1 MLHRYDPGANGMPRI
16 YFLPDE
22 VEIVT
27 QPGESILEASL
38 RAGLSHTHV
47 CGGNARCST
56 CRVLVLEGL
65 QHCPPRNT
73 AESAIAE
80 RLGFSPEI
88 RLACQTVVAGDV
100 LLRRLVL
107 DPADVELAD
116 LEGGAAAGS
125 VGREREVT
133 VLFADLR
140 GFTSFAQALLP
151 YDVIHVLNRYFYEVG
166 RVIRRHEG
174 AIVSYMGDGLMALFE
189 SEHPDQEPLRAVRAG
204 LGMLQAVEE
213 LNPHLREL
221 YGRGLEANLGAH
233 HGSAVV
239 GTVGAPGQRQ
249 QFTVIGDT
257 VNMASRLEAANK
269 QAGTRFLVSE
279 AVFRRLGGRVQIGRT
294 LRLPLPGLRG
304 EHTVYEVM
312 GEREEGQ

>member
-1 MLHRYDPGANGMPRI
+1 MPRI

-22 VEIVT
+22 VEVVT
-27 QPGESILEASL
+27 EPGESILEASL
-38 RAGLSHTHV
+38 RAGLSHTHL

-56 CRVLVLEGL
+56 CRVLILEGL
-65 QHCPPRNT
+65 QHCPPPNT
-73 AESAIAE
+73 AETAIAE
-80 RLGFSPEI
+80 RLRFSQEI

-100 LLRRLVL
+100 RLRRLVL
-107 DPADVELAD
+107 DPADVELTD

-140 GFTSFAQALLP
+140 RFSSLAEALLP

-189 SEHPDQEPLRAVRAG
+189 SEDSEQGPLRAVRAG
-204 LGMLQAVEE
+204 LGMLQAVEG
-213 LNPHLREL
+213 LNAHLREL
-221 YGRGLEANLGAH
+221 YGWGLEANLGAH
-233 HGSAVV
+233 HGAAVI

-249 QFTVIGDT
+249 QFSVIGDT
-257 VNMASRLEAANK
+257 VNIASRLETANK
-269 QAGTRFLVSE
+269 HAGTRFLVSE
-279 AVFRRLGGRVQIGRT
+279 AVFRRLGDRVEIGRT
-294 LRLPLPGLRG
+294 LRLPLPGLRD
-304 EHTVYEVM
+304 EHNVYEVT
-312 GEREEGQ
+312 GYREEDQ